1 MKKIKLFF
9 ALFAM
14 LALGVGNAWGAN
26 YEIVA
31 KKGSGD
37 GSSLSTS
44 TKVTDVFS
52 NGTYVAKFTTAT
64 KSYYNGSNG
73 LKLGASSSAGDL
85 KFTLTDEGKVKAT
98 TIIVSAKRYNTSK
111 SVTLQVIAGGVTCT
125 AQTISNSAN
134 FTDYTYTINANIAD
148 IQLKT
153 SKYCWV
159 ESITINYEDGG
170 STEPVVSL
178 LPKFIYFWCSLF
190 AG

>member
-1 MKKIKLFF
+1 MTNSTRCTLLSKQACTTLSHVVQKITPPSANNFLKLFF

-14 LALGVGNAWGAN
+14 LTLGVGNAWGAN

-37 GSSLSTS
+37 GSSLGTS

-52 NGTYVAKFTTAT
+52 NGTYVANFTTAT

-73 LKLGASSSAGDL
+73 LKLGTSSSAGDL

-98 TIIVSAKRYNTSK
+98 TIIVSAKRYNTSN

-125 AQTISNSAN
+125 AKTISNSAN
-134 FTDYTYTINANIAD
+134 FTD
-148 IQLKT
+148 
-153 SKYCWV
+153 
-159 ESITINYEDGG
+159 
-170 STEPVVSL
+170 
-178 LPKFIYFWCSLF
+178 
-190 AG
+190 